1 MVLDSTSQEKSLAL
15 VSDARI
21 WSREFQSS
29 PLFVCVFRQVQVLC
43 SIFNSFLYQM
53 CPSCPALMES
63 HVQKT
68 ITKFAKENPDLEE
81 IYLAKLEKS
90 TKDVNADYNLD
101 RRGPIQKCLDDLVE
115 ILKERKKGE
124 WVSGP
129 VFTRA
134 DAVICIYVQWVKW
147 QIGWDADLTLH
158 PSLEE
163 FYDEVKD
170 RECIVKTF
178 GVEGPRWVGY
188 YWRDRLVPVQRASLQ
203 LLWWL
208 SVVLPMQS

>member
-1 MVLDSTSQEKSLAL
+1 
-15 VSDARI
+15 
-21 WSREFQSS
+21 
-29 PLFVCVFRQVQVLC
+29 
-43 SIFNSFLYQM
+43 M

-158 PSLEE
+158 PSLVE

-178 GVEGPRWVGY
+178 DVEGPRWVGY
-188 YWRDRLVPVQRASLQ
+188 YWRDRLVPVQRAIIATA
-203 LLWWL
+203 
-208 SVVLPMQS
+208 VVAVSGITYAILKRTK